1 MTHIKIPDEYFSRIV
16 GPACDW
22 DKNVMEAFAKTP
34 RHKFLDE
41 AMHKMAYLDDALP
54 IGYGQ
59 TISKPSPVA
68 YMTKN
73 LMLEPTSKVLEIGT
87 GSGFQAAVLARLCDT
102 VYTVERIGEL
112 HRRTYNII
120 KRIPLRNV
128 KMKLEPT
135 KLGWEENGPYDRIIC
150 TAEGKTVPQEL
161 LDQLAEGGL
170 MLIPVSGKL
179 VKVTKNEGKISQE
192 PLKLCSFVDFV
203 GA

>member
-1 MTHIKIPDEYFSRIV
+1 MMHIRIPEEYFSKIV
-16 GPACDW
+16 GPACDY
-22 DKNVMEAFAKTP
+22 DKTVMEAFLKTP

-41 AMHKMAYLDDALP
+41 AMQKMAYLDDALP

-59 TISKPSPVA
+59 TISKPSTVA

-73 LMLEPTSKVLEIGT
+73 LELEPNHRVLEIGT
-87 GSGFQAAVLARLCDT
+87 GSGFQAAVLARLCKM

-112 HRRTYNII
+112 HRRTYQII
-120 KRIPLRNV
+120 KRIPLSNV
-128 KMKLEPT
+128 RMKLEPT
-135 KLGWEENGPYDRIIC
+135 KLGWPDEGPYDRIIC

-161 LDQLAEGGL
+161 IDQMAEGAL
-170 MLIPVSGKL
+170 MLIPVNGKL
-179 VKVTKNEGKISQE
+179 VKITKNDNQIKEE